1 MPLKY
6 ALLDNRL
13 TEDPNDYAAKVQDL
27 ESKSIDD
34 IIDVMIGRG
43 STVTRAEALS
53 VLEEYSAA
61 LEQLLRDGHSINTP
75 LFNLIPSIKGVFY
88 DKNESFNP
96 ERHQVRVNV
105 RPGTRLRQIESQIQV
120 ERVSASRPTPEPE
133 DFEDVASETRNS
145 QITPGGLAKLT
156 GSRLKYEPNDAQQGV
171 FFIDAAGA
179 ETRVTMI
186 ARNKP
191 SELNFQI
198 PATLAA
204 GAYTVEV
211 RVVLPRTTDLR
222 TGQLPQALQVL

>member
-6 ALLDNRL
+6 ALLENRL
-13 TEDPNDYAAKVQDL
+13 TEDPDDYLAKVQDL
-27 ESKSIDD
+27 QSKSIDD

-75 LFNLIPSIKGVFY
+75 LFNLVPSIKGVFD
-88 DKNESFNP
+88 DKNEPFNS

-105 RPGTRLRQIESQIQV
+105 NPGTRLRQIEAQIQI
-120 ERVSASRPTPEPE
+120 ERVSASRPLPEPE
-133 DFEDVASETRNS
+133 DFEDVGSDTRND
-145 QITPGGLAKLT
+145 QLTPGALARLT
-156 GSRLKYEPNDAQQGV
+156 GTRLKYEPNDPQQGV
-171 FFIDAAGA
+171 FFIDGGGV
-179 ETRVTMI
+179 EPRVVMI

-191 SELNFQI
+191 SELNFQN
-198 PATLAA
+198 PSTLAT

-211 RVVLPRTTDLR
+211 RIVLPRTTELR
-222 TGQLPQALQVL
+222 TGQLPYALQVP